1 MSLASALSIAT
12 GGLANVTSQLAV
24 VSQNVSNANTAGY
37 TLEIGQQTARSADG
51 TPLGVLT
58 GPTVRSINTTL
69 QAEAWQQGAT
79 VAATTVTSQALS
91 AIDAAQGTPGD
102 GDDLASLT
110 GALNDAFTTLSA
122 DPSSTAE
129 QTAVVTAAGNL
140 ANGIN
145 GVAQAIGTQRQAAN
159 DSAIQEVAQLNTALA
174 SIGSLSTQ
182 ISTLSNQGGST
193 AALEDQRDAAMSTV
207 AQLTGASFL
216 TQPDGSVQVILP
228 SGTTLPT
235 DGTAD
240 LQLDESQLN
249 PQYSAR
255 RVTMAGKDITSQLTG
270 GSIGANLALRDT
282 VMPTFQAELDEF
294 AHDLATQC
302 SAAGLNLFT
311 DGSSPVAA
319 AAATGPVQAGYVG
332 LANRIQVNPAVTAD
346 PSLVQQGTSGTTLSA
361 SDQTVIDAVLNQVFG
376 PITASTAPPPQM
388 RGLGSSGTISLPFS
402 RPLTLVDFASDVMSA
417 QSGASTQASASLAT
431 AQAAQTTLN
440 NSVAAV
446 SGVSVDTEM
455 STMIGLQNAYAA
467 NARIITAV
475 QSMWTSLLDI
485 GTSA

>member
-24 VSQNVSNANTAGY
+24 VSQNVSNANTSGY
-37 TLEIGQQTARSADG
+37 TLEIGQQTALSANG
-51 TPLGVLT
+51 LPLGVLT

-79 VAATTVTSQALS
+79 VAGMTVTSTALS
-91 AIDAAQGTPGD
+91 AIDAALGTPGD

-110 GALNDAFTTLSA
+110 GALSDAFTTLSA
-122 DPSSTAE
+122 DPSSSAE
-129 QTAVVTAAGNL
+129 QSAVVTAAGNL
-140 ANGIN
+140 TGAIN
-145 GVAQAIGTQRQAAN
+145 SLAQAVGTQRQSAN
-159 DSAIQEVAQLNTALA
+159 DTAIQEVAQLNTALA
-174 SIGSLSTQ
+174 SIGTLSTQ
-182 ISTLSNQGGST
+182 ISELSNQGTST

-216 TQPDGSVQVILP
+216 TQSDGSVLVILP

-240 LQLDESQLN
+240 IQLDESQLM
-249 PQYSAR
+249 PQFAAR
-255 RVTMAGKDITSQLTG
+255 RVTMDGRDITSQLTA

-282 VMPTFQAELDEF
+282 TMPTVQAELDEF
-294 AHDLATQC
+294 SHDLATQF
-302 SAAGLNLFT
+302 STAGLQLFT
-311 DGSSPVAA
+311 NGSATVAP
-319 AAATGPVQAGYVG
+319 AATSGPVQAGYVG
-332 LANRIQVNPAVTAD
+332 LANTIQVNPAVTAD
-346 PSLVQQGTSGTTLSA
+346 PSLVQQGTVGAAIDA
-361 SDQTVIDAVLNQVFG
+361 SDQTVINTVLKQAFAPVS
-376 PITASTAPPPQM
+376 PASAPAPKV
-388 RGLGSSGTISLPFS
+388 RGLGAEGTLSAPFS
-402 RPLTLVDFASDVMSA
+402 RPETLADFASDIVSA
-417 QSGASTQASASLAT
+417 QSSAAADVSASLTT

-467 NARIITAV
+467 NARVITAI
-475 QSMWTSLLDI
+475 QNMWTSLLNI
-485 GTSA
+485 GTTA

>member
-37 TLEIGQQTARSADG
+37 TLEIGQQTARSAEG

-69 QAEAWQQGAT
+69 QAEAWQQDAA
-79 VAATTVTSQALS
+79 VAGMTVTSQALA
-91 AIDAAQGTPGD
+91 AIDAAQGSPGD

-140 ANGIN
+140 ATAIN
-145 GVAQAIGTQRQAAN
+145 GVAQAIGTQRQSAN

-174 SIGSLSTQ
+174 SIGALSTQ
-182 ISTLSNQGGST
+182 IGTLSNQGGST

-228 SGTTLPT
+228 SGTTLAT

-240 LQLDESQLN
+240 QQLDQSQLS
-249 PQYSAR
+249 PLYTAR
-255 RVTMAGKDITSQLTG
+255 RVTMAGKDITSQLTA

-294 AHDLATQC
+294 SHDLATQC

-311 DGSSPVAA
+311 DGSAPVAA
-319 AAATGPVQAGYVG
+319 AATTGPVQSGYVG
-332 LANRIQVNPAVTAD
+332 LANRIQVNPTVTAD
-346 PSLVQQGTSGTTLSA
+346 PTLVQQGTSGTALSA
-361 SDQTVIDAVLNQVFG
+361 SDQTVIDAVLNQAFG
-376 PITASTAPPPQM
+376 PITASTAPPPRV
-388 RGLGSSGTISLPFS
+388 RGLGSDGTLSLPFS
-402 RPLTLVDFASDVMSA
+402 RPLTLADFASDVMSA

-485 GTSA
+485 GTGA

>member
-37 TLEIGQQTARSADG
+37 TLEIGRQTALSADG
-51 TPLGVLT
+51 MPLGVLT
-58 GPTVRSINTTL
+58 GPTVRSVNTAL
-69 QAEAWQQGAT
+69 QAEAWQQDAT
-79 VAATTVTSQALS
+79 VAGMTVTSQALS

-110 GALNDAFTTLSA
+110 GALSDAFTTLSA
-122 DPSSTAE
+122 DPSSSAE
-129 QTAVVTAAGNL
+129 QTAVVTAASNL
-140 ANGIN
+140 TSAIN
-145 GVAQAIGTQRQAAN
+145 SLAQAVGTQRQSAN
-159 DSAIQEVAQLNTALA
+159 DSVIREISQLNTALA
-174 SIGSLSTQ
+174 SIGTLSTQ
-182 ISTLSNQGGST
+182 ISALSNQGTST

-216 TQPDGSVQVILP
+216 TQSDGSVQVILP

-235 DGTAD
+235 DDTAN
-240 LQLDESQLN
+240 LQLDESQLM
-249 PQYSAR
+249 PQFAAR
-255 RVTMAGKDITSQLTG
+255 RVTLDGQDITSQLTA

-282 VMPTFQAELDEF
+282 AMPTVQAELDEF
-294 AHDLATQC
+294 SHDLATQF
-302 SAAGLNLFT
+302 SAAGLQLFT
-311 DGSSPVAA
+311 NGSATVAL
-319 AAATGPVQAGYVG
+319 AATTPPVQAGYVG
-332 LANRIQVNPAVTAD
+332 LANTIQVNPAVTAD
-346 PSLVQQGTSGTTLSA
+346 PSLVQQGTSGTVIDT
-361 SDQTVIDAVLNQVFG
+361 SDQTVIDTVLKQAFG
-376 PITASTAPPPQM
+376 PTSAASAPAPQVH
-388 RGLGSSGTISLPFS
+388 GLGPSGTLSAPFS
-402 RPLTLVDFASDVMSA
+402 KPRTLADFASDIASA
-417 QSGASTQASASLAT
+417 QSSASSDASASLTT

-467 NARIITAV
+467 NARVITAV

-485 GTSA
+485 GTTA

>member
-1 MSLASALSIAT
+1 
-12 GGLANVTSQLAV
+12 
-24 VSQNVSNANTAGY
+24 
-37 TLEIGQQTARSADG
+37 
-51 TPLGVLT
+51 
-58 GPTVRSINTTL
+58 
-69 QAEAWQQGAT
+69 
-79 VAATTVTSQALS
+79 
-91 AIDAAQGTPGD
+91 
-102 GDDLASLT
+102 
-110 GALNDAFTTLSA
+110 
-122 DPSSTAE
+122 
-129 QTAVVTAAGNL
+129 
-140 ANGIN
+140 
-145 GVAQAIGTQRQAAN
+145 
-159 DSAIQEVAQLNTALA
+159 
-174 SIGSLSTQ
+174 
-182 ISTLSNQGGST
+182 LSNQGGST
-193 AALEDQRDAAMSTV
+193 AALEDQRDTAMSTV

-240 LQLDESQLN
+240 LQLDESQLS
-249 PQYSAR
+249 PQYTAR

-270 GSIGANLALRDT
+270 GSIGANLALRDA

-319 AAATGPVQAGYVG
+319 AAATAPVQAGYVG

-346 PSLVQQGTSGTTLSA
+346 PSLVQQGTSGTALSA
-361 SDQTVIDAVLNQVFG
+361 SDQTVIGAVLNQAFG
-376 PITASTAPPPQM
+376 PITASTAPPP
-388 RGLGSSGTISLPFS
+388 RVHGLGSSGTLSLPFS
-402 RPLTLVDFASDVMSA
+402 RPLTLADFASDVMSA
-417 QSGASTQASASLAT
+417 QSGASTQANASLAT

-475 QSMWTSLLDI
+475 QSMWTSLLNI
-485 GTSA
+485 GTGA

>member
-12 GGLANVTSQLAV
+12 GGLANVTNQLAV

-37 TLEIGQQTARSADG
+37 TLEIGQQTALSSDG

-69 QAEAWQQGAT
+69 QAEAWQQDAT
-79 VAATTVTSQALS
+79 VAGMTVTSTALS

-140 ANGIN
+140 ATAIN
-145 GVAQAIGTQRQAAN
+145 NVAQAIGTQRQDAN

-182 ISTLSNQGGST
+182 IGTLSDQGGST

-216 TQPDGSVQVILP
+216 TQSDGSIQVILP

-240 LQLDESQLN
+240 LQLDESQLS
-249 PQYSAR
+249 PQYTAR
-255 RVTMAGKDITSQLTG
+255 RVTMAGKDITAQLTA

-319 AAATGPVQAGYVG
+319 AATTGPVQSGYVG

-346 PSLVQQGTSGTTLSA
+346 PSLVQQGTGGTALSA
-361 SDQTVIDAVLNQVFG
+361 SDQTVIDAVLNQAFG
-376 PITASTAPPPQM
+376 PITASTAPPPQVH
-388 RGLGSSGTISLPFS
+388 GLGSSGTLSLPFS
-402 RPLTLVDFASDVMSA
+402 RPLTLADFASDVMSA
-417 QSGASTQASASLAT
+417 QSGASTQASASLTT
-431 AQAAQTTLN
+431 AKAAQTTLN